1 MPGKS
6 SRGPQEL
13 GDLGR
18 YAGLGLQFALTMA
31 VLGALGWWLDRQ
43 FGTLPWLLVL
53 GVLVGALGGFVRI
66 VKAVPTKSAFTPKRP
81 PLADE
86 PAEVDPWAEPE
97 PPPRAPA
104 PKPKQERA
112 E

>member
-6 SRGPQEL
+6 SRGPQGL

-31 VLGALGWWLDRQ
+31 VLGALGWWLDGK
-43 FGTLPWLLVL
+43 FGTLPWLLVT

-66 VKAVPTKSAFTPKRP
+66 VKAVPAKSAFTPKRP
-81 PLADE
+81 PRAD
-86 PAEVDPWAEPE
+86 EVDPWAEPE
-97 PPPRAPA
+97 SPPPRAHS
-104 PKPKQERA
+104 PKQERA

>member
-1 MPGKS
+1 MPGSS

-31 VLGALGWWLDRQ
+31 VLGALGWWLDRR
-43 FGTLPWLLVL
+43 FGTLPWLLVT

-66 VKAVPTKSAFTPKRP
+66 VKAVPGKSSFTPKHP
-81 PLADE
+81 PLPDE
-86 PAEVDPWAEPE
+86 VPEIDPWAEPE
-97 PPPRAPA
+97 SSSRPPAS
-104 PKPKQERA
+104 KKERA